1 MEDKTVLHNQTPK
14 LGEGSSLP
22 YRRLDLELPQGLAA
36 SLALNPKA
44 AAFFGDLDTPTRGQ
58 IISYIR
64 STDTGEEAKA
74 RTREAVEGLG
84 SGVLDFLSGG

>member
-1 MEDKTVLHNQTPK
+1 MPPRQLA
-14 LGEGSSLP
+14 
-22 YRRLDLELPQGLAA
+22 LELPQGLAA

-74 RTREAVEGLG
+74 RTRQAVEGLG

>member
-1 MEDKTVLHNQTPK
+1 MRKNNSIKNPDRSI
-14 LGEGSSLP
+14 GETDAMPPRQLA
-22 YRRLDLELPQGLAA
+22 LELPQGLAA

-74 RTREAVEGLG
+74 RTRQAVEGLG